1 MSVAS
6 CMMCNMRINLDFNR
20 KMSQREAARK
30 SQMAFLIVDNIRKEI
45 EANPELIENYSSEV
59 EVANEVMRRMKD
71 MEDMERMADTLR
83 GNWREQLLYKL
94 NTFNST
100 I

>member
-1 MSVAS
+1 MK
-6 CMMCNMRINLDFNR
+6 INLDFNR
-20 KMSQREAARK
+20 KMSQREAVRK

-45 EANPELIENYSSEV
+45 EANPDLIESYSSEV

-71 MEDMERMADTLR
+71 LEDMERMANTLR
-83 GNWREQLLYKL
+83 GNWREQLRYKL
-94 NTFNST
+94 NSFNNT